1 MAKIFPIDYE
11 EKNSIAP
18 GDFVLFSDAEDWDKI
33 KKAQYSNLKW
43 EKGDPGSAATVTV
56 GSTTTG
62 TPWSSASVV
71 NSGTTSAA
79 VLDFTIPEGEK
90 GEKGDT
96 WAAIVSAEFDGYD
109 MVFTESDGTTVTLT
123 NAKVDLK
130 GDKGDTWNP
139 GAAATIAVGTVTTLD
154 PEDSATVTNSGTSSA
169 AVFNFGIPKWDK
181 GDKGDTGN
189 TWSAATVTVGS
200 TTTWAAGTNASV
212 VNAGTSSAAVL
223 NFTIP
228 KGDKGDQGSEGATWP
243 AGNGIA
249 SITSSK
255 AWKTTTVTIT
265 ETNTNSYSFNVE
277 DWADWQGA
285 GDVTWPASS
294 TNWSLVLFDGNTGK
308 IIKEWGSI
316 VNNLTTD
323 SATDVLSA
331 AQGKA
336 LKDAIDNISGLGK
349 FLSLWDST
357 TWLPISFPLSTPYTY
372 TTWDRYMVETVGAT
386 NYKPNGSSYTWSAS
400 STVESWAV
408 EVGDVYIYDGT
419 TWLLQQ
425 NTEPE
430 VSFSAIAWSP
440 SDNTAL
446 ANALNAKAND
456 NAVVKLTWNQTVA
469 GTKTFSTSPV
479 VPSKT
484 AAATN
489 TGTAIA
495 TEAQVYTVASS
506 LSTLNTNAVKTSW
519 NQSIGGT
526 KTFTAEP
533 VLPSKSTAAGN
544 NATKPATE
552 AQVYNVAQ
560 SIPTVPTN
568 VSAFNNDSGYLTSS
582 TWVTSFNGSSWAI
595 TYTAPVT
602 SVNGNTWAVTVDES
616 VVSGDSG
623 TTYTIKVSNSEPWSS
638 TPATTITFVTA

>member
-1 MAKIFPIDYE
+1 MAKIFPIDFE
-11 EKNSIAP
+11 EKNTIAQ
-18 GDFVLFSDAEDWDKI
+18 DDYILFSDSEDWDKI

-43 EKGDPGSAATVTV
+43 EKWDQWIQWPQGCQWIQWPQWPQWCQGIQ
-56 GSTTTG
+56 
-62 TPWSSASVV
+62 W
-71 NSGTTSAA
+71 
-79 VLDFTIPEGEK
+79 PEWPQGCK
-90 GEKGDT
+90 WDT
-96 WAAIVSAEFDGYD
+96 WAAIVSGEFDGDD

-123 NAKVDLK
+123 DAKIDLK
-130 GDKGDTWNP
+130 GDKGDEWDP
-139 GAAATIAVGTVTTLD
+139 GVAATITAGTVTTLD
-154 PEDSATVTNSGTSSA
+154 PGESATVTNSGTSSA
-169 AVFNFGIPKWDK
+169 AVFDFGIPKWDK

-228 KGDKGDQGSEGATWP
+228 KGDKGSQGETGETWP

-249 SITSSK
+249 SVTSSK

-265 ETNTNSYSFNVE
+265 ETDGDSYSFNVE

-285 GDVTWPASS
+285 GDVVWPASS

-308 IIKEWGSI
+308 IIKEWGTI

-323 SATDVLSA
+323 SATDALSA

-400 STVESWAV
+400 STVESWTV

-419 TWLLQQ
+419 TWLLQK

-456 NAVVKLTWNQTVA
+456 NAVVKLTWDQTVA

-495 TEAQVYTVASS
+495 TEAQVYTVAND

-533 VLPSKSTAAGN
+533 VLPSKSTAAGD

-552 AQVYNVAQ
+552 AQVYSVAQ

-568 VSAFNNDSGYLTSS
+568 VSAFNNDSGYLTSA
-582 TWVTSFNGSSWAI
+582 TWVTS
-595 TYTAPVT
+595 
-602 SVNGNTWAVTVDES
+602 VNSNTWAVTLKTINSAALTGTGNISVVSSET

-623 TTYTIKVSNSEPWSS
+623 TTYTVKVASAAPWSW
-638 TPATTITFVTA
+638 TANTVITLVK

>member
-11 EKNSIAP
+11 EKNTIAP

-33 KKAQYSNLKW
+33 KKAQYSNLKG
-43 EKGDPGSAATVTV
+43 EKGDPGDPGTAATVTV

-71 NSGTTSAA
+71 NSGTTTAA
-79 VLDFTIPEGEK
+79 VLDFTIPEGAK
-90 GEKGDT
+90 WDPGDPGEAGAT
-96 WAAIVSAEFDGYD
+96 IVSAEFDGDD
-109 MVFTESDGTTVTLT
+109 MVFTESDGNTVTLT
-123 NAKVDLK
+123 NAKTDLK

-154 PEDSATVTNSGTSSA
+154 PDDSATVTNSGTSSA
-169 AVFNFGIPKWDK
+169 AVFNFGIPKW
-181 GDKGDTGN
+181 DKGDTGN

-265 ETNTNSYSFNVE
+265 ETNTNSYSFNIE

-285 GDVTWPASS
+285 GDVVWPASS
-294 TNWSLVLFDGNTGK
+294 TDGNLVLFDGNTGK
-308 IIKEWGSI
+308 IIKQWGTI
-316 VNNLTTD
+316 IDNLTTN
-323 SATDVLSA
+323 SSTDALSA

-336 LKDAIDNISGLGK
+336 LKDALDNISGLGK

-372 TTWDRYMVETVGAT
+372 TTWDRFMVETVGAT

-400 STVESWAV
+400 STVESWSV

-419 TWLLQQ
+419 TWLLQK

-446 ANALNAKAND
+446 ANALSAKAND
-456 NAVVKLTWNQTVA
+456 NAVVKLTGNQTVA

-506 LSTLNTNAVKTSW
+506 LSTLDTNAVKTSW

-560 SIPTVPTN
+560 DIPTVPTN
-568 VSAFNNDSGYLTSS
+568 VSAFDNDAGYLTA
-582 TWVTSFNGSSWAI
+582 TSISDTAFGASWDGDTTHAPSKNAI
-595 TYTAPVT
+595 YDVL
-602 SVNGNTWAVTVDES
+602 
-616 VVSGDSG
+616 GDVE
-623 TTYTIKVSNSEPWSS
+623 TLL
-638 TPATTITFVTA
+638 AAL